1 MVSVLRAESGAG
13 SHFGC
18 VRERN
23 EDSFLER
30 EGEGLWAV
38 ADGMGGEAN
47 GDWASATLVEA
58 LSAIPLPLAFDEA
71 CEAIPDAIRKANLQI
86 YERSLESGR
95 TIGSTVVVLFA
106 QDHRFVIFWAGDSRA
121 YLLRDGALH
130 RVSRDHSQV
139 QEMIDRGMLRPEEA
153 QGHPMGHVLARAV
166 GVERS
171 LDLDAVQGEIQTGD
185 VFLLCSDGL
194 HGYVP
199 EADIARLLVRA
210 EPLESV
216 EQLIA
221 ATIERGAPDNVTA
234 IAVGFGEPTVLS
246 IPGEPR

>member
-1 MVSVLRAESGAG
+1 MPALRAESGAG
-13 SHFGC
+13 SHSGC

-23 EDSFLER
+23 EDSFVAR
-30 EGEGLWAV
+30 EQEGLWAV

-58 LSAIPLPLAFDEA
+58 LGSIPLPLAFEEA
-71 CEAIPDAIRKANLQI
+71 CEAIPEAISRANLQI
-86 YERSLESGR
+86 YERSLERGR

-106 QDHRFVIFWAGDSRA
+106 QDQRFVVFWAGDSRA
-121 YLLRDGALH
+121 YLLRNGALH
-130 RVSRDHSQV
+130 RISRDHSQV
-139 QEMIDRGMLRPEEA
+139 QEMVDCGMLRPEEA
-153 QGHPMGHVLARAV
+153 PGHPMGHVLARAV
-166 GVERS
+166 GVETD
-171 LDLDAVQGEIQTGD
+171 LDLDAVQGDIRPGD

-221 ATIERGAPDNVTA
+221 TTLELGAPDNVTVIA
-234 IAVGFGEPTVLS
+234 IGFGEPTVLS
-246 IPGEPR
+246 IGGGPR